1 MLLFWEVDTT
11 TYISFEV
18 VLSVNGHIKGLGE
31 VVVMFVMMKI
41 VCRECYPAPSCTAA
55 KVLLPSTSVWGLAGG
70 SRRTLP
76 ANWRKPRQAV
86 EVKSRENI
94 DCL

>member
-1 MLLFWEVDTT
+1 MGILRAW
-11 TYISFEV
+11 
-18 VLSVNGHIKGLGE
+18 GE

-86 EVKSRENI
+86 EDKSRENI